1 MTNLKDAILKKL
13 TIVICSYNR
22 HIYLKRTIKY
32 FSKFNLNLV
41 ILDGSDFKL
50 RDPCINSENVRYIY
64 NKKKGFYDR
73 LLTSPNYINTEFMIL
88 GCDDEFYLPSSLKSC
103 VKFLL
108 NQPSFSSCGGRAL
121 GFSTDEKN
129 IYGIEQYPKLKNI
142 KLDHDSTIERI
153 ELHFA
158 NYVPAH
164 MYSVMRTINW
174 KIICKYVF
182 EKEYSF
188 FAAMEMQIEFLN
200 IVSGKSKI
208 IQELLWMRNKEVP
221 GIRGTGPSMSQSMT
235 ISNWWSNKI
244 YKNEKDDF
252 LFRMKNASKEL
263 SQNQNLVISEDT
275 ISKIFE
281 NYIFKFLATKPFSIL
296 FVNFKRLIPYKIK
309 KIIKLFLLKKIKLKN
324 LTQEVNTLELEGV
337 KVDYKDLD
345 LIISSLK
352 YSINNK

>member
-1 MTNLKDAILKKL
+1 MNNFKDAILDKL

-22 HIYLKRTIKY
+22 HTYLKRTIKY
-32 FSKFNLNLV
+32 FSKFNINLV

-50 RDPCINSENVRYIY
+50 EDPCINSENIRYVY
-64 NKKKGFYDR
+64 NKKSFYDR
-73 LLTSPNYINTEFMIL
+73 LLSSPNYINTEFMIL

-103 VKFLL
+103 IEFLI
-108 NQPSFSSCGGRAL
+108 NQPSFSSCGGRSL

-129 IYGIEQYPKLKNI
+129 IYGIKQYPKLKNI
-142 KLDHDSTIERI
+142 KLDHESIIERI
-153 ELHFA
+153 EQHFA

-164 MYSVMRTINW
+164 MYSVMRTRNW

-188 FAAMEMQIEFLN
+188 FAAMELQIEFLN

-208 IQELLWMRNKEVP
+208 IQKLLWMRNKEVP
-221 GIRGTGPSMSQSMT
+221 GIRGTGPSMIQSMT

-244 YKNEKDDF
+244 YKKEKDDF

-263 SQNQNLVISEDT
+263 SKNQNSVISEDI

-281 NYIFKFLATKPFSIL
+281 NYIFGFLAAKPSSIL
-296 FVNFKRLIPYKIK
+296 FVIFKRLIPYKIK
-309 KIIKLFLLKKIKLKN
+309 KILKIFLLKKIKFKN
-324 LTQEVNTLELEGV
+324 LIEEVNLLESEGV
-337 KVDYKDLD
+337 KVDYKDLN